1 MLSTSLL
8 ASFFLVATSVQAAP
22 FISSS
27 KALYKRAEPQTA
39 DSINKQVHTNSTQV
53 EIHES
58 CDAGQAHFIRAGL
71 DDMNMLAKHAYDRIL
86 KYGETDELYVKYFGN
101 ASSATA
107 AGFYAQLL
115 YGNKPGVL
123 FRCDNPDGNCN
134 ESTAEGPWGENRSS
148 LLSTTLALTDDAFT
162 LIAGHHRGKNAT
174 EQTVICPPTYTRRKQ
189 LSTLCWDGVA
199 IGSEP
204 PSRLLATDFMH
215 RLIHVPSIT
224 YDHIHH
230 AADSLGGVLEL
241 AARNDPTTVANQN
254 TYLFYS
260 LDTYAYDVVWPGK
273 SCMLENPPNEDADG
287 HDSHSAPASASATSA
302 PTATATSTHDHDH
315 DHAAE
320 PTASATAAAAE
331 SCHTHSDGEVHCS

>member
-8 ASFFLVATSVQAAP
+8 ATFFLVASSVRAAP
-22 FISSS
+22 FSSPE
-27 KALYKRAEPQTA
+27 ALYKRAEPQTA

-134 ESTAEGPWGENRSS
+134 ESTAEGPW
-148 LLSTTLALTDDAFT
+148 
-162 LIAGHHRGKNAT
+162 AGHHRGKNAT

-241 AARNDPTTVANQN
+241 ATHNDPTTVANQN

-260 LDTYAYDVVWPGK
+260 LDAYAYDVVWPGK
-273 SCMLENPPNEDADG
+273 SCMLENPPNEDVDG

-302 PTATATSTHDHDH
+302 ATATATSTHDHDH

-320 PTASATAAAAE
+320 QTATATTSAAE
-331 SCHTHSDGEVHCS
+331 SCHTHGDGEVHCS